1 MNNKVLINTG
11 NRSSKVLI
19 TDNKIKYIE
28 EPEQLK
34 QNELKRQINSN
45 NINNSKQ

>member
-11 NRSSKVLI
+11 NINSQVLI
-19 TDNKIKYIE
+19 TNNKMKYIK

-34 QNELKRQINSN
+34 QNELKR
-45 NINNSKQ
+45 